1 MKLIAEFWD
10 SIIVSEWN
18 VVQKMLGIVVGVVAV
33 YVLNKFIQEIKK
45 GINL

>member
-18 VVQKMLGIVVGVVAV
+18 VVQKMLGIVVGVITV